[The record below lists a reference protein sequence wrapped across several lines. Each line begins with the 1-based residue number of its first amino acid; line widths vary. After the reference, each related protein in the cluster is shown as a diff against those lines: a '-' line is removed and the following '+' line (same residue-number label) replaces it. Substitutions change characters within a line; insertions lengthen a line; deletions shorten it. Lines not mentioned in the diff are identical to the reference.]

1 MTFYNTIQENPS
13 ELARSQTK
21 AKTQEQK
28 IINCFKQYERPL
40 SPSMVLKQLNLNC
53 PLTSV
58 RRAMTNL
65 TTDGKLF
72 KTNSFVIGDYAKP
85 EHLWELIE

>member
-1 MTFYNTIQENPS
+1 MSQEKTIY
-13 ELARSQTK
+13 K
-21 AKTQEQK
+21 H
-28 IINCFKQYERPL
+28 FKLHRKPL